1 MAGLYN
7 YIYLQN
13 DIASDRKTSL
23 KKATRNLHPSLSIDS
38 APSDVFMN
46 FDAFLSN
53 TETRTHSHA
62 WGQVQLISGGI
73 LEMEA
78 QETRFLAPPHL
89 AIWVPAG
96 VKHCS
101 YNRKPI
107 EYCSLNIDR
116 ALTHGFPK
124 HTSLIKVTPIVSAII
139 EDFRA
144 REISVAQNAQDKR
157 LVQVLLDQLA
167 TQETQHHFLPSTNH
181 KYLAPILAA
190 VEENPTDDTTLAL
203 WAEKVHTTERTLARH
218 CQTELGMSFT
228 EWRLRVRYLYSMD
241 LLRTGHSVKEVA
253 LTLGYNQASPF
264 ITMFKKYS
272 GQTPEQ
278 YKNRLL

>member
-1 MAGLYN
+1 M
-7 YIYLQN
+7 
-13 DIASDRKTSL
+13 
-23 KKATRNLHPSLSIDS
+23 KKRARNLHPSLSIER

-46 FDAFLSN
+46 FEAFLSN
-53 TETRTHSHA
+53 TETREHSHP

-78 QETRFLAPPHL
+78 EDTRFLAPPHL

-96 VKHCS
+96 IRHRS

-107 EYCSLNIDR
+107 EYCSLNI
-116 ALTHGFPK
+116 AEAMTTAFPSK
-124 HTSLIKVTPIVSAII
+124 TSLIKVTPIVSAII
-139 EDFRA
+139 DDFRQ
-144 REISVAQNAQDKR
+144 REISVAEAPQDLR

-167 TQETQHHFLPSTNH
+167 TRETQHHFLPSSSN
-181 KYLAPILAA
+181 KYLAPILSA
-190 VEENPTDDTTLAL
+190 VEENPTDDTSLQQ
-203 WAEKVHTTERTLARH
+203 WAERVHTTERTLARH
-218 CQTELGMSFT
+218 CQAELGMSFT

-241 LLRTGHSVKEVA
+241 LLRNGHSVKEVA

-264 ITMFKKYS
+264 IAMFKKYS

>member
-1 MAGLYN
+1 M
-7 YIYLQN
+7 
-13 DIASDRKTSL
+13 
-23 KKATRNLHPSLSIDS
+23 KKRARNLHPSLSIEQ

-46 FDAFLSN
+46 FEAFLSN
-53 TETRTHSHA
+53 TETREHSHP

-78 QETRFLAPPHL
+78 EDTRFLAPPHL

-96 VKHCS
+96 IRHRS

-107 EYCSLNIDR
+107 EYCSLNI
-116 ALTHGFPK
+116 AAAMTKAFPSK
-124 HTSLIKVTPIVSAII
+124 TSLIKVTPIVSAII
-139 EDFRA
+139 DDFRR
-144 REISVAQNAQDKR
+144 REISVAETPQDLR

-167 TQETQHHFLPSTNH
+167 TRETQHHFLPSSNN

-190 VEENPTDDTTLAL
+190 VEENPTDDTSLQQ
-203 WAEKVHTTERTLARH
+203 WAERVHTTERTLARH
-218 CQTELGMSFT
+218 CQAELGMSFT

-241 LLRTGHSVKEVA
+241 LLRNGHSVKEVA
-253 LTLGYNQASPF
+253 LTLGYNQASPY
-264 ITMFKKYS
+264 IAMFKKYS

>member
-1 MAGLYN
+1 M
-7 YIYLQN
+7 
-13 DIASDRKTSL
+13 RKQ
-23 KKATRNLHPSLSIDS
+23 ARHIHPSLSIDT

-46 FDAFLSN
+46 FEAFLSN

-78 QETRFLAPPHL
+78 EGTRFLAPPHL

-96 VKHCS
+96 VRHCS

-107 EYCSLNIDR
+107 SYCSLNI
-116 ALTHGFPK
+116 AQQLTAAFPD
-124 HTSLIKVTPIVSAII
+124 HTSLIKVTPIVSAIV
-139 EDFRA
+139 EDFR
-144 REISVAQNAQDKR
+144 RRGINVAQSEQDRR

-167 TQETQHHFLPSTNH
+167 TRDTQHHFLPSTDN
-181 KYLAPILAA
+181 KYLAVILAA
-190 VEENPTDDTTLAL
+190 VEENPTDNTSLNE
-203 WAEKVHTTERTLARH
+203 WAERVHTTERTLARH

-241 LLRTGHSVKEVA
+241 LLRNGHSVKEVA

-264 ITMFKKYS
+264 IAMFKKYS

-278 YKNRLL
+278 YKNKLL